1 MKNSLHGSCLCGAVR
16 YRAAT
21 SVRRVVNCHCSLCR
35 KMNGSAFSSYAVIPF
50 EALEIS
56 GETHVATYVVTQRAR
71 KHYCGRCGTP
81 LFNLNSKY
89 PGACMLY
96 LGTVDGNEEHA
107 PSLNVYCETMLS
119 WLEGVTLIEGLPAG
133 AERGS

>member
-1 MKNSLHGSCLCGAVR
+1 MQLKGSCLCGAVG

-21 SVRRVVNCHCSLCR
+21 PVRRIVNCHCGLCR

-56 GETHVATYVVTQRAR
+56 GEAYVAKYAVTERAK
-71 KHYCGRCGTP
+71 KHYCSRCGTP

-96 LGTVDGNEEHA
+96 LGAVDGAEQYA
-107 PSLNVYCETMLS
+107 PSLNVYCESMLS
-119 WLEGVTLIEGLPAG
+119 WLDGVVSLEGFPAG
-133 AERGS
+133 PERRASD